1 MSADGYRACFSVL
14 VTLHLSVLFNVELR
28 VCPRHRN
35 TKPDKRQQGIRQP
48 IHPPDIP
55 NLVFVVESQVHADV
69 EKLVHAET
77 RDKIRFEAVS
87 QQVFFSYVE
96 IPLERRYT
104 PTKGAIRQQGVGP
117 AVFYAHTP
125 VVAFVGCVCVH
136 RPSLLIRSM
145 LFRTSAAQYGA
156 R

>member
-1 MSADGYRACFSVL
+1 M
-14 VTLHLSVLFNVELR
+14 
-28 VCPRHRN
+28 CPRHRN
-35 TKPDKRQQGIRQP
+35 AKPDKRQQGIRQP

-55 NLVFVVESQVHADV
+55 DLVPVVESQVHPDV
-69 EKLVHAET
+69 EKLVYAET
-77 RDKIRFEAVS
+77 REKIRFEAVS

-104 PTKGAIRQQGVGP
+104 PTKGAVRKQGVGP
-117 AVFYAHTP
+117 TVSYANTS
-125 VVAFVGCVCVH
+125 VVAFVGCVRVQ
-136 RPSLLIRSM
+136 RPALSIRSM

>member
-1 MSADGYRACFSVL
+1 M
-14 VTLHLSVLFNVELR
+14 
-28 VCPRHRN
+28 CPRHRN
-35 TKPDKRQQGIRQP
+35 TKPDKGQQRIGQP

-55 NLVFVVESQVHADV
+55 DLVLVVESQVHPDV
-69 EKLVHAET
+69 EKLVDAET
-77 RDKIRFEAVS
+77 RDKVRFEAVS

-104 PTKGAIRQQGVGP
+104 PTKGAVRKQGVGP
-117 AVFYAHTP
+117 TVSYANTSL
-125 VVAFVGCVCVH
+125 VAFVGCVCAQ
-136 RPSLLIRSM
+136 RSALSIRSM